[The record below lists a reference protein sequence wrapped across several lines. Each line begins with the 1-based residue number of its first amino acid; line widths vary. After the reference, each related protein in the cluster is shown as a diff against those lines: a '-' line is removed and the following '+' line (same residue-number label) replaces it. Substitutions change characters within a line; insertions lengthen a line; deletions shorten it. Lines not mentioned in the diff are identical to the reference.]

1 MAIRKEAS
9 EPSGRRRLGRGLSGL
24 ISTAVAITLPDR
36 EVPEQGVRVD
46 EPATA
51 LPDVQRDTSAP
62 AAVILMIPIADI
74 RANPRQPRQRFDD
87 GALEALAASIRS
99 AGLMQPIVVRPGLGG
114 GYQIVVG
121 ERRWRASQKLGLSE
135 VPALVR
141 ELDDRTAMEWALI
154 ENIQREDLNAMERA
168 DAFKGLTDEHG
179 LTHQEVADRVGLDRT
194 SITNMLRL
202 HELDDFCKD
211 AVRNGHL
218 SAAQAKALLSIS
230 NIEARQ
236 HLARL
241 CLREGWSV
249 RTLQARARSL
259 QEPRQTQGAAGAVG
273 APEPAAPRM
282 HRKDLERRLSD
293 HLGTRVGIVPGR
305 KKGTGRLTIE
315 FYSLDQFDGLMA
327 RLGFRGAG
335 L

>member
-9 EPSGRRRLGRGLSGL
+9 EPGGRRRLGRGLSGL
-24 ISTAVAITLPDR
+24 ISTAVSITLPQEKEERGIRRDEATIPGT
-36 EVPEQGVRVD
+36 EVPRSTL
-46 EPATA
+46 EPAA
-51 LPDVQRDTSAP
+51 DIR
-62 AAVILMIPIADI
+62 MIPTSEI

-87 GALEALAASIRS
+87 GALEALAASIRT
-99 AGLMQPIVVRPGLGG
+99 AGLMQPIVVRPGVGG

-121 ERRWRASQKLGLSE
+121 ERRWRATQKIGLTQ
-135 VPALVR
+135 VPAVVR

-168 DAFKGLTDEHG
+168 DAFRGLTAEHG
-179 LTHQEVADRVGLDRT
+179 LTHQDVADRVGLDRS
-194 SITNMLRL
+194 SITNLLRL

-259 QEPRQTQGAAGAVG
+259 QEPKPEPGAAGAAGV
-273 APEPAAPRM
+273 PESAAPRM
-282 HRKDLERRLSD
+282 HRKDLERQLSD
-293 HLGTRVGIVPGR
+293 HLGTRVGIEPGR
-305 KKGTGRLTIE
+305 KKGAGRLIIE
-315 FYSLDQFDGLMA
+315 FYNLDQFDGLMA
-327 RLGFRGAG
+327 RLGFRGTG
-335 L
+335 M

>member
-1 MAIRKEAS
+1 MAMRKEAS
-9 EPSGRRRLGRGLSGL
+9 EPAGRRRLGRGLSGL
-24 ISTAVAITLPDR
+24 ISTAVSITLPHEPEAPASRHDQPAAPR
-36 EVPEQGVRVD
+36 PDVPRSTS
-46 EPATA
+46 EPA
-51 LPDVQRDTSAP
+51 
-62 AAVILMIPIADI
+62 AAMRMVPITDI

-99 AGLMQPIVVRPGLGG
+99 AGLMQPIVVRPGVGG

-121 ERRWRASQKLGLSE
+121 ERRWRASQKLGLTQ
-135 VPALVR
+135 VPAVVR

-194 SITNMLRL
+194 SITNLLRL

-249 RTLQARARSL
+249 RTLQTRARSL
-259 QEPRQTQGAAGAVG
+259 QEPKSSPGAPGAAG
-273 APEPAAPRM
+273 APEPAAPRV

-293 HLGTRVGIVPGR
+293 HLGTRVGIEAGR
-305 KKGTGRLTIE
+305 KKGTGRLIIE
-315 FYSLDQFDGLMA
+315 FYTLDQFDGLMA

-335 L
+335 M